1 MEVRMMRGPIFLSVI
16 LFATSF
22 SAYATERDKDGVP
35 IVDIH
40 GTIVVTTPATV
51 SNGWH
56 VREKRVRMITVDK
69 KSIPLSEFM
78 RAYCMGKIANETC
91 SRGNAIEGIDSHLV
105 GRKISFLRDY
115 NDQQFMNWGLL
126 P

>member
-1 MEVRMMRGPIFLSVI
+1 MRGPIFLSAI
-16 LFATSF
+16 LFVTSF

-40 GTIVVTTPATV
+40 GTIIVTAPTTV

-78 RAYCMGKIANETC
+78 RTYCMGKIANETC
-91 SRGNAIEGIDSHLV
+91 FRGNAIEGIDSSSGPKDKLPE
-105 GRKISFLRDY
+105 
-115 NDQQFMNWGLL
+115 GL
-126 P
+126 